1 MAENPIDSKGA
12 GLANE
17 KLILTLLRQHAQ
29 LSQAQ
34 ICELANLSS
43 STTSYIVA
51 RLREKDLII
60 ETQGEST
67 KRGAKPVFV
76 SINSTGQFTV
86 GVEIN
91 PSSLFIGL
99 FDFNCQLVEKI
110 RVLLDTD
117 RSPENISSK
126 LEINLRGVLSKHN
139 IEYGKVSGIGVA
151 LSGSISKD
159 GVVELSSPLSW
170 KAVPLKDMLTAKL
183 NIPVA
188 VCTTRVR
195 LLAESSI
202 ANNIDYS
209 NVLYLNIADGVGSHA
224 IIDGNLLHGSTNRAG
239 EIGHII
245 AIPDG
250 PKCGCGHKGCLEAL
264 ISGPALA
271 KKILQD
277 IKHGQKTTLKDVVNS
292 EDLPEVIISKWGQA
306 IQQKDEY
313 SMKLCA
319 FIAEHFSKIAAS
331 TINCYDPNIVIL
343 AGYVTKQCFDYLET
357 AIRETMATDVYDNTS
372 RNIQIK
378 QASLGTE
385 ALIIGAAKTAFQQYS
400 A

>member
-1 MAENPIDSKGA
+1 MAESRIDSKGA

-17 KLILTLLRQHAQ
+17 KLVLNLLRQHTQ

-43 STTSYIVA
+43 STASYIVA
-51 RLREKDLII
+51 RLREKDLIT
-60 ETQGEST
+60 ETQGQSI
-67 KRGAKPVFV
+67 KRGAKPVFL
-76 SINSTGQFTV
+76 SINPKGQFTV

-99 FDFNCQLVEKI
+99 FDFNCQLIEKI
-110 RVLLDTD
+110 KVLLDTD
-117 RSPENISSK
+117 RSPENICGK
-126 LEINLRGVLSKHN
+126 LEINLRGLLSKHN
-139 IEYGKVSGIGVA
+139 IGYSKVSGIGVA

-170 KAVPLKDMLTAKL
+170 KAVPLKEMLNARL

-202 ANNIDYS
+202 EYEMDYS

-245 AIPDG
+245 ALPQG
-250 PKCGCGHKGCLEAL
+250 PKCGCGNNGCLEAL

-277 IKHGQKTTLKDVVNS
+277 IKQGQKTALKDTVNPD
-292 EDLPEVIISKWGQA
+292 DLPEVIISKWGRA
-306 IQQKDEY
+306 IQEKDEY
-313 SMKLCA
+313 SITLCSFA
-319 FIAEHFSKIAAS
+319 AEHFSKIAAS
-331 TINCYDPNIVIL
+331 AINCYDPDIVIL
-343 AGYVTKQCFDYLET
+343 AGYVSKQCFESLEK
-357 AIRETMATDVYDNTS
+357 AIRDKMATDVYDNTA

-378 QASLGTE
+378 PAAVGAE
-385 ALIIGAAKTAFQQYS
+385 ALVIGAAKTAFQQYS